1 LAVSVEGVGKHP
13 FVGCVDVED
22 GDTGALEREPE
33 SVIGA
38 ELASEALANLRAYFQ
53 VAFDGGPLVA
63 NREGRDAV
71 RGVDRLPLREHAHFS
86 ASRMKLARLWRGAY
100 L

>member
-53 VAFDGGPLVA
+53 VAFDGGPFGVA
-63 NREGRDAV
+63 ANGEGRHV
-71 RGVDRLPLREHAHFS
+71 VCGVDRLPLLEDAHH
-86 ASRMKLARLWRGAY
+86 RLP
-100 L
+100 